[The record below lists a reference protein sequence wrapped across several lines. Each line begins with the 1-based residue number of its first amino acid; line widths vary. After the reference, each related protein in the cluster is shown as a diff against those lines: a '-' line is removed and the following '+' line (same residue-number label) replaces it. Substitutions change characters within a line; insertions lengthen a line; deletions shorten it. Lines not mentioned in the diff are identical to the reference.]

1 MGDSHSRKPG
11 PGPDATS
18 SSAPSSAASGKHA
31 TPKDEFAGRSGRIV
45 HDERGNAVWDWI
57 KETSRIAI
65 DSTSR
70 LLKRLE
76 VPELKMEDTQKNNE
90 LSLEADRDAGGGY
103 NPYGGSTSGSKSTA
117 PRGGGSRGTASGSAV
132 AQRLRGVLGL
142 AQLGAA
148 ARPTHAPLGTA
159 AAATWAVATTLT
171 ERASPASQAVSPPA
185 RSPLQVRIQPPH
197 HSVIPQHTV
206 GWLQHP
212 VILIRKHEQFA
223 LDPSAL

>member
-18 SSAPSSAASGKHA
+18 SSASSSAASGKHA

-76 VPELKMEDTQKNNE
+76 VPELKVEDTQKNNE

-103 NPYGGSTSGSKSTA
+103 NPYGGSTGGGKSTG
-117 PRGGGSRGTASGSAV
+117 PRGGAGFAGSRGATSGSPGSGATRSGGTANTRASGNSGGNSGGPNV
-132 AQRLRGVLGL
+132 GGGYDPYGKGV
-142 AQLGAA
+142 
-148 ARPTHAPLGTA
+148 T
-159 AAATWAVATTLT
+159 
-171 ERASPASQAVSPPA
+171 
-185 RSPLQVRIQPPH
+185 
-197 HSVIPQHTV
+197 
-206 GWLQHP
+206 
-212 VILIRKHEQFA
+212 RK
-223 LDPSAL
+223 PGR

>member
-11 PGPDATS
+11 SGPDATS

-31 TPKDEFAGRSGRIV
+31 TPKDEFAGKSGRIV

-57 KETSRIAI
+57 KETSRVAI

-103 NPYGGSTSGSKSTA
+103 NPYGGSTGGGKSTG
-117 PRGGGSRGTASGSAV
+117 PRGGGGPATSRGPTSGGSGSGATRSSG
-132 AQRLRGVLGL
+132 APNTRLTGDSGGSNIGGGYDPYGKGV
-142 AQLGAA
+142 
-148 ARPTHAPLGTA
+148 T
-159 AAATWAVATTLT
+159 
-171 ERASPASQAVSPPA
+171 
-185 RSPLQVRIQPPH
+185 
-197 HSVIPQHTV
+197 
-206 GWLQHP
+206 
-212 VILIRKHEQFA
+212 RK
-223 LDPSAL
+223 PSR